1 MNTLNPSLEACNGEL
16 EMSMQGQ
23 LDENLNFQNQLTE
36 LKKEKAILGQMVT
49 AGQKR
54 TEHLLGQVGIY

>member
-1 MNTLNPSLEACNGEL
+1 MTTQA
-16 EMSMQGQ
+16 Q

-36 LKKEKAILGQMVT
+36 LKKEEALLGQMLT

-54 TEHLLGQVGIY
+54 ADFLLGQVGSY